1 MQQVSL
7 AVVSSG
13 SGSRIFQRCTNNQG
27 GDSSWRTIKI
37 KAVRAA
43 VVARA
48 AAANK
53 VEAVV
58 NKAAAQAVAAVSKEE
73 ARAVAV
79 KVAAVAVKAAVK
91 VAAAQVEVAASP
103 AEAEPAT
110 C

>member
-79 KVAAVAVKAAVK
+79 KVAAAVKAAVK
-91 VAAAQVEVAASP
+91 VAAAQVEVVASP